1 VVADASFPLKLG
13 TMVLDG
19 KKNIYGFELVVR
31 NRPGILYV
39 IGKEFKDRNINI
51 LHIMHSDT
59 TKDVVNIYVVGDF
72 SEAISSPEELI
83 REFMENKDLFIKVSL
98 AKKALDFIFSTSL
111 FPIMINFNRVVVIG
125 PAFIEGI
132 LHNLRK
138 NLGHEMALSI
148 LYHLGYSI
156 GQQGFTRYAVPLK
169 LTPEKLDDLMA
180 LIDAL
185 FVSHGWA
192 RVKKYEVR
200 GNEIIID
207 FEDNWECSFQDKEDP
222 FGSHFFKGVLA
233 GIFQR
238 LYNKQVEIKEVK
250 CITRGDDVCRFEI
263 KILE

>member
-1 VVADASFPLKLG
+1 MEAGESFPLKLG

-19 KKNIYGFELVVR
+19 RKNIHALELVVK

-39 IGKEFKDRNINI
+39 IGKKFKDRNINV
-51 LHIMHSDT
+51 LHLMHSDT
-59 TKDVVNIYVVGDF
+59 TKDIVNIYVVGDF
-72 SEAISSPEELI
+72 SEATSSPDELI
-83 REFMENKDLFIKVSL
+83 MEFMEEKDLFIKVSH
-98 AKKALDFIFSTSL
+98 AKKALNFIFSTSL

-148 LYHLGYSI
+148 LYHLGFSI
-156 GQQGFTRYAVPLK
+156 GQQGFTRYAVPFK
-169 LTPEKLDDLMA
+169 ITTKKLDDLME
-180 LIDAL
+180 LINAL

-192 RVKKYEVR
+192 KLKSYEIR
-200 GNEIIID
+200 ENEIIMD
-207 FEDNWECSFQDKEDP
+207 FEDNWECSFQDKEDA